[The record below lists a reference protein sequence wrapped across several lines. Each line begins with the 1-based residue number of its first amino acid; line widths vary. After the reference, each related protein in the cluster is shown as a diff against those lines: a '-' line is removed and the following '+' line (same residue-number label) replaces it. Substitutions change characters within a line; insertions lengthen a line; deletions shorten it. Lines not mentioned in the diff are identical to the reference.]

1 MGMRIIKSLEVMK
14 LKQVNLSSIAMQ
26 SRLGKERERDSFYVR
41 KSVTSGPRRLVH
53 GGSGQEEKD
62 KMRQEDDA
70 VGGLVT
76 VMARGGLAK
85 QEMGS
90 LDRNI

>member
-1 MGMRIIKSLEVMK
+1 M
-14 LKQVNLSSIAMQ
+14 NLSSIAMQ
-26 SRLGKERERDSFYVR
+26 SRLGNDRQRSFYVR
-41 KSVTSGPRRLVH
+41 QSVTSGPRRLVH

-70 VGGLVT
+70 ARGLET

-90 LDRNI
+90 

>member
-1 MGMRIIKSLEVMK
+1 M
-14 LKQVNLSSIAMQ
+14 
-26 SRLGKERERDSFYVR
+26 
-41 KSVTSGPRRLVH
+41 H

-62 KMRQEDDA
+62 KMRQEYDA

-76 VMARGGLAK
+76 VMAFARGGLAK

-90 LDRNI
+90 KDCTI

>member
-1 MGMRIIKSLEVMK
+1 M
-14 LKQVNLSSIAMQ
+14 
-26 SRLGKERERDSFYVR
+26 
-41 KSVTSGPRRLVH
+41 H

-90 LDRNI
+90 LDSTI